1 MTLGERIQKYRK
13 MKGLSQEELGKLLH
27 VSRQTISKWESNQSS
42 PDIQSCKAMA
52 DVFGISLE
60 ELLNERKKEIK
71 NEKEKTKMDKS
82 TNHRNMI
89 IIFGIVIFVA
99 FIMESYVA
107 VRMSERM
114 DALEEANSSLQQ
126 QVNDFYD
133 YQNKE
138 PINLDTNSICSY
150 FSGFISDI
158 KNDSYN
164 INIDLI
170 LKNYQDNTT
179 AQVIFKTDKDT
190 YTLSLNKEEDHF
202 KGTIN
207 LPIQTLQS
215 AQLISQTNGETNSET
230 LDADIN
236 FENYLDEDASGGFM
250 LESYDNRKKKG
261 NFTLS
266 FSGNKT
272 KKDEIYLWDKEYNFK
287 RKTEYHDVK
296 GTIYINGEKKKT
308 IVLDQINNDKEYI
321 EFEKKYTCKN
331 LEKEDTIMIEYTYTN
346 EMGIKKKKED
356 TVQLKKNWQGYYL
369 AWQ

>member
-1 MTLGERIQKYRK
+1 

-27 VSRQTISKWESNQSS
+27 ISRQKISKWESNQSS

-52 DVFGISLE
+52 DAFGISLE
-60 ELLNERKKEIK
+60 ELLDESKKIK
-71 NEKEKTKMDKS
+71 TDQS

-89 IIFGIVIFVA
+89 IIFGIVVFLA

-107 VRMSERM
+107 VKMSERM

-126 QVNDFYD
+126 QINDFYGD
-133 YQNKE
+133 Q
-138 PINLDTNSICSY
+138 PILLDTNSICSY
-150 FSGFISDI
+150 FSGYISDI
-158 KNDSYN
+158 KKDSYN

-202 KGTIN
+202 NGTIN

-215 AQLISQTNGETNSET
+215 AQLISQTNGETNSEV
-230 LDADIN
+230 LDIDVN
-236 FENYLDEDASGGFM
+236 FESYLDEDASGGIM
-250 LESYDNRKKKG
+250 LESYNEKKNKG
-261 NFTLS
+261 DFTLS

-287 RKTEYHDVK
+287 RNTEYHDVK
-296 GTIYINGEKKKT
+296 GTIYINGDKKKT
-308 IVLDQINNDKEYI
+308 VVLNQINSDKEYI
-321 EFEKKYTCKN
+321 EFEKAYTCKN
-331 LEKEDTIMIEYTYTN
+331 
-346 EMGIKKKKED
+346 IKKKI
-356 TVQLKKNWQGYYL
+356 L
-369 AWQ
+369 

>member
-27 VSRQTISKWESNQSS
+27 ISRQTISKWESNQSS
-42 PDIQSCKAMA
+42 PDIQSWKAMA

-60 ELLNERKKEIK
+60 ELLDESKKIK
-71 NEKEKTKMDKS
+71 TDQS

-89 IIFGIVIFVA
+89 IIFGIVIFVVI
-99 FIMESYVA
+99 IMESYVA
-107 VRMSERM
+107 VKMSERI

-126 QVNDFYD
+126 QINDFYGD
-133 YQNKE
+133 Q
-138 PINLDTNSICSY
+138 PISLDTNSICSY
-150 FSGFISDI
+150 FSGYISDI
-158 KNDSYN
+158 KKDSYN

-202 KGTIN
+202 KETIN

-215 AQLISQTNGETNSET
+215 TQLISQTNGETNSEV
-230 LDADIN
+230 LDIDVN
-236 FENYLDEDASGGFM
+236 FENYLDEDASGGIM
-250 LESYDNRKKKG
+250 LESYNEKKNKG
-261 NFTLS
+261 DFTLS

-287 RKTEYHDVK
+287 RNTEYHDVK
-296 GTIYINGEKKKT
+296 GTIYINS
-308 IVLDQINNDKEYI
+308 DKEYI
-321 EFEKKYTCKN
+321 EFEQK
-331 LEKEDTIMIEYTYTN
+331 
-346 EMGIKKKKED
+346 
-356 TVQLKKNWQGYYL
+356 
-369 AWQ
+369 